1 MKNIFITGGAGYI
14 GSHCAAVLLEN
25 SYNPIILD
33 NFSNSEIST
42 IKKLEKI
49 SKKKITFYN
58 IDIKDKKKLLK
69 IFDRH
74 NCDQVIHCA
83 GLKVVEESI
92 KKPIKYFDNNI
103 SLTLSLLEC
112 MQKKNIFRLIFSSS
126 ASVYDHNQ
134 NMPLNENSKIG
145 NTTNSYATSKYII
158 EKILMDLSNFDKRWK
173 IMIARYFNPISIHS
187 SGLLKEKSNKV
198 PSNLIPSIIKVVNKK
213 LPFLKIFGK
222 DYPTKD
228 GTCIRDFIHIMD
240 LANAHLAMIKNNN
253 KKNSKLKIYNFGTGK
268 GSSVLEIVKLFE
280 QNLGLTIP
288 LKFMKN
294 REGDPIVSYCNP
306 NKAKKELNWKS
317 QFNLKDAV
325 IDIKKNLSIKNKKI

>member
-1 MKNIFITGGAGYI
+1 
-14 GSHCAAVLLEN
+14 
-25 SYNPIILD
+25 
-33 NFSNSEIST
+33 
-42 IKKLEKI
+42 
-49 SKKKITFYN
+49 
-58 IDIKDKKKLLK
+58 
-69 IFDRH
+69 
-74 NCDQVIHCA
+74 
-83 GLKVVEESI
+83 
-92 KKPIKYFDNNI
+92 
-103 SLTLSLLEC
+103 
-112 MQKKNIFRLIFSSS
+112 MQKKNIFKLIFSSS

-213 LPFLKIFGK
+213 LPFLKVFGK

-228 GTCIRDFIHIMD
+228 GTCIRDFIHVMD

-306 NKAKKELNWKS
+306 DKAKKELNWKS

-325 IDIKKNLSIKNKKI
+325 IDIKKNIIIKNKKI